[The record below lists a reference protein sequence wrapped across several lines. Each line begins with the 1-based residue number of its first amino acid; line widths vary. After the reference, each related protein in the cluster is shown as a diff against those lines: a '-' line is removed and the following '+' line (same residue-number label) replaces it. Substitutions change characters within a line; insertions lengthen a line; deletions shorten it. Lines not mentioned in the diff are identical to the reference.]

1 MNSSKRTS
9 FAVFLLLSL
18 ASVWGIEYGV
28 AVLFQNLTLSPLI
41 SFACLGLLAI
51 FFSPRQILLAT
62 PLFALLTYSLVRGAA
77 VFPEIRATSVL
88 MAGVLASWASSQRI
102 RILNR
107 SQEMDT
113 ILQSLP
119 VPWILSDGSGV
130 ITRASTKALTL
141 LALPQKDLIHS
152 SYFAL
157 LSPTEGKGAFIRNYL
172 DVFDSVADPV
182 KIKVSFTNAPR
193 IQMVAMISPVEF
205 PEGKRLLT
213 VLDHS

>member
-1 MNSSKRTS
+1 MNFPKRTH
-9 FAVFLLLSL
+9 FAIFLLLSL
-18 ASVWGIEYGV
+18 ATVWGIEHGV
-28 AVLFQNLTLSPLI
+28 ALLFQNLTLSPLI

-51 FFSPRQILLAT
+51 FFSPRQILFAT
-62 PLFALLTYSLVRGAA
+62 PFFALLTYSLINGTA
-77 VFPEIRATSVL
+77 VFPEIRATSVV

-102 RILNR
+102 RILHH
-107 SQEMDT
+107 SEEMDT

-130 ITRASTKALTL
+130 ITRASAKALSL
-141 LALPQKDLIHS
+141 LALTQKDVIHS
-152 SYFAL
+152 SSFSL

-182 KIKVSFTNAPR
+182 KIKVSFRNTPH
-193 IQMVAMISPVEF
+193 IQMIAMISPVEF

-213 VLDHS
+213 VLDKS

>member
-1 MNSSKRTS
+1 MNFPKRIH
-9 FAVFLLLSL
+9 FAIFFLLSL
-18 ASVWGIEYGV
+18 ASVWGIERGV
-28 AVLFQNLTLSPLI
+28 ALLFQNLTLSPLI

-51 FFSPRQILLAT
+51 FFSPRQILFAT
-62 PLFALLTYSLVRGAA
+62 PFFALLTYSLIDGAA
-77 VFPEIRATSVL
+77 VFPEIRATSVV

-102 RILNR
+102 RILHH
-107 SQEMDT
+107 SQELDT

-130 ITRASTKALTL
+130 ITRASAKALSL
-141 LALPQKDLIHS
+141 LALPQKDVIHS
-152 SYFAL
+152 SYFSL
-157 LSPTEGKGAFIRNYL
+157 LSPAEGKGAFIRNYL

-182 KIKVSFTNAPR
+182 KIKVSFTNAPH